1 MYISL
6 SLKPGYKAH
15 MLKRHGF
22 GGEYELFQGNVAF
35 TNDKTFVTWDGGNY
49 PMKGIY
55 ICVFV
60 FHSVHGR
67 DMIYSLD
74 ILNNTKFDMSNV
86 FLGMKQSSFIMKDG
100 QEELEDTF
108 LPAAAMRANLF
119 HLDVVILQLLN
130 AECSLRGAF
139 LAFQCVFMT

>member
-22 GGEYELFQGNVAF
+22 GGEYELFKGNVAF
-35 TNDKTFVTWDGGNY
+35 TNDKTYVTWDGGNY

-60 FHSVHGR
+60 FHSVHGC

-74 ILNNTKFDMSNV
+74 ILKNTKFDMSNV

-100 QEELEDTF
+100 QEQELEDTF
-108 LPAAAMRANLF
+108 LPAAAMRSNLF
-119 HLDVVILQLLN
+119 HLDVVILQ
-130 AECSLRGAF
+130 
-139 LAFQCVFMT
+139 